1 MIPSLPVSEALG
13 FIVAIAVLSL
23 FGQILATQWKGKMSR
38 FQERLLHALCTLQS
52 AGLHSAW
59 KREVTAAKVSILPSV
74 DPTHDPR
81 WAAYDAPAYQRRGL
95 TLSFEAES

>member
-1 MIPSLPVSEALG
+1 MIPSLSVSNALG
-13 FIVAIAVLSL
+13 LIVAITVLSL
-23 FGQILATQWKGKMSR
+23 FGQVLATQWRGKMSR

-59 KREVTAAKVSILPSV
+59 KREVTTAKVSILRPV
-74 DPTHDPR
+74 DPINDPR